1 MALRICASECLLFTI
16 SLFLFGLQSAAIWA
30 PLSSIVSSKS
40 LAFIFLVSL
49 AMHVRE
55 REFMVRAGHF
65 RVSAR
70 ARERER
76 KMERGEGGRD
86 RKRKRRGVRVVGNF
100 GSM

>member
-1 MALRICASECLLFTI
+1 M
-16 SLFLFGLQSAAIWA
+16 
-30 PLSSIVSSKS
+30 
-40 LAFIFLVSL
+40 
-49 AMHVRE
+49 RE